1 MPSVAC
7 LNFPSISKE
16 LWTFL
21 VSWPTLNQTRVMTP
35 KPMFHMATTK
45 AIWITIGK
53 KVMAQVVTVV
63 LIATVVLDMVLNLS
77 LSIIIH
83 YKFYQLNFIECIF
96 KNPDFKIETNL
107 AECKIMWTK
116 MDTRPFLT
124 HFFNG
129 QFHQCS
135 SRKGIMLSLWGKK

>member
-1 MPSVAC
+1 
-7 LNFPSISKE
+7 
-16 LWTFL
+16 
-21 VSWPTLNQTRVMTP
+21 
-35 KPMFHMATTK
+35 
-45 AIWITIGK
+45 
-53 KVMAQVVTVV
+53 MAQVVTVV
-63 LIATVVLDMVLNLS
+63 LIAIVVLDMVLNLS

-83 YKFYQLNFIECIF
+83 YKFYQLKLNQLQIIEFIF
-96 KNPDFKIETNL
+96 LNPDFKIETNL

-135 SRKGIMLSLWGKK
+135 SRNHAIFMGKKIDNHSLKL